1 MGNLLVLKNSDVMRA
16 HLDPARVI
24 DLVEASIA
32 DLSLGN
38 ADNPP
43 KVANTPEARKMA
55 ISMLGRLKKAGTIG
69 FKSYAEIPVTT
80 DRVHIESTITLECRV
95 PLDELRDNAFQGRH
109 RLVWCRAEPS
119 SLRFAAG
126 AT

>member
-1 MGNLLVLKNSDVMRA
+1 MGNLLVLKNSDVMHA
-16 HLDPARVI
+16 HLDSARVI

-32 DLSLGN
+32 DLALGN

-43 KVANTPEARKMA
+43 KVAINPDARKMA
-55 ISMLGRLKKAGTIG
+55 FSMLGRLKKAGTIG

-80 DRVHIESTITLECRV
+80 DRIRIESTITPECRV
-95 PLDELRDNAFQGRH
+95 PLDELRDNAFEGRH

-119 SLRFAAG
+119 SLRIAAG